1 LRGGAEVA
9 RWAHNPKARGSNPLP
24 ATNQR
29 LSHKI
34 AFFYM
39 THKAGYITIIGSPN
53 VGKSTLMNVMI
64 GEKLSII
71 THKAQTTRHRIMGI
85 FSGEDFQMIYSD
97 TPGIMKP
104 HYLLHKA
111 MLSAVHSSIA
121 DADIILLVIEIGEN
135 FQHEEILRQ
144 LKEINTHVIV
154 LINKIDL
161 ADQSKVEAEIDK
173 WKNILQK
180 ADIIAISALHC
191 FNTALVF
198 DTILKQLPESPPFY
212 PKDELTDRS
221 QRFFISE
228 IIREKI
234 LLNFSK
240 EIPYSVE
247 VVVDSFTEE
256 EKIVKIL
263 AYLFVSR
270 ESQKAIILGHQG
282 KAIKKLGT
290 EARKDIEEFLDK
302 HVFLELHVKVSKE
315 WRNDERSLRRF
326 GYSIEKE

>member
-1 LRGGAEVA
+1 M
-9 RWAHNPKARGSNPLP
+9 S
-24 ATNQR
+24 
-29 LSHKI
+29 
-34 AFFYM
+34 
-39 THKAGYITIIGSPN
+39 HKAGYVTIIGSPN

-64 GEKLSII
+64 GEKISII

-111 MLSAVHSSIA
+111 MLSAIYSSIA

-135 FQHEEILRQ
+135 FQHEEILHQ
-144 LKEINTHVIV
+144 LKEIDTPVIV

-161 ADQSKVEAEIDK
+161 ADQARVEAEIDK
-173 WKNILQK
+173 WKKILQK

-198 DTILKQLPESPPFY
+198 DTILKHLPESPPFY
-212 PKDELTDRS
+212 PIDELTDRS
-221 QRFFISE
+221 QRFFVSE

-247 VVVDSFTEE
+247 VVVDTFKEE
-256 EKIVKIL
+256 EKIVRIL

-290 EARKDIEEFLDK
+290 EARLDIEEFLDK
-302 HVFLELHVKVSKE
+302 HVFLELHVKVSK
-315 WRNDERSLRRF
+315 
-326 GYSIEKE
+326 

>member
-1 LRGGAEVA
+1 VLFGIANIKFVS
-9 RWAHNPKARGSNPLP
+9 K
-24 ATNQR
+24 
-29 LSHKI
+29 LSK
-34 AFFYM
+34 FFTGFKDM
-39 THKAGYITIIGSPN
+39 THKAGYVTIIGSPN

-85 FSGEDFQMIYSD
+85 FSGDDFQVVFSD
-97 TPGIMKP
+97 TPGILKP

-111 MLSAVHSSIA
+111 MLNAVFSSIA
-121 DADIILLVIEIGEN
+121 DADIILLMTEIGEN
-135 FQHEEILRQ
+135 FAHNEILEQ
-144 LKEINTHVIV
+144 LKTVETPVIV
-154 LINKIDL
+154 LINKVDL
-161 ADQSKVEAEIDK
+161 ADQLKVETAIDT
-173 WKNILQK
+173 WKSILPR

-198 DTILKQLPESPPFY
+198 DTILKHLPESPPFY

-221 QRFFISE
+221 QRFFVAE

-240 EIPYSVE
+240 EVPYSVE
-247 VVVDSFTEE
+247 VVVDTFKEE
-256 EKIVKIL
+256 DKLVRIL

-290 EARKDIEEFLDK
+290 EARKDIEEFVDK

-326 GYSIEKE
+326 GYSIESEK

>member
-1 LRGGAEVA
+1 
-9 RWAHNPKARGSNPLP
+9 
-24 ATNQR
+24 
-29 LSHKI
+29 
-34 AFFYM
+34 M
-39 THKAGYITIIGSPN
+39 THKAGFVTIIGSPN
-53 VGKSTLMNVMI
+53 VGKSTLMNVMV

-85 FSGEDFQMIYSD
+85 FSGEDFQVIYSD
-97 TPGIMKP
+97 TPGILKP

-111 MLSAVHSSIA
+111 MLSAIYASIA
-121 DADIILLVIEIGEN
+121 DADIILLVTEIGEN
-135 FQHEEILRQ
+135 FQHEEILKQ
-144 LKEINTHVIV
+144 LRESGSPVIL

-161 ADQSKVEAEIDK
+161 ADQAKVESEIER
-173 WKNILQK
+173 WRMILNN

-198 DTILKQLPESPPFY
+198 DTILKRLPESPPFY

-247 VVVDSFTEE
+247 VVVDTFREE
-256 EKIVKIL
+256 EKIVRIL
-263 AYLFVSR
+263 AYLYVSR

-302 HVFLELHVKVSKE
+302 HVFLELHVKISQE

-326 GYSIEKE
+326 GYSINEQ

>member
-1 LRGGAEVA
+1 M
-9 RWAHNPKARGSNPLP
+9 N
-24 ATNQR
+24 
-29 LSHKI
+29 
-34 AFFYM
+34 
-39 THKAGYITIIGSPN
+39 HKAGFVTIIGSPN
-53 VGKSTLMNVMI
+53 VGKSTLMNVMV

-85 FSGEDFQMIYSD
+85 FSGEDFQVVYSD

-111 MLSAVHSSIA
+111 MLSAVYSSIA

-135 FQHEEILRQ
+135 FQHEEILQQ
-144 LKEINTHVIV
+144 LREANSPVLV

-161 ADQSKVEAEIDK
+161 AVQTKVESEIEK
-173 WKNILQK
+173 WKKILEK

-198 DTILKQLPESPPFY
+198 DTILKLLPESPPYY

-247 VVVDSFTEE
+247 VVVDTFTETE
-256 EKIVKIL
+256 SLIKIFTH
-263 AYLFVSR
+263 LFVAR

-282 KAIKKLGT
+282 RAIKKLGT
-290 EARKDIEEFLDK
+290 EARMDIEAFLEK
-302 HVFLELHVKVSKE
+302 HVYLELNVKVKKD
-315 WRNDERSLRRF
+315 WRESDLELKRF
-326 GYSIEKE
+326 GYHITDKE

>member
-1 LRGGAEVA
+1 
-9 RWAHNPKARGSNPLP
+9 
-24 ATNQR
+24 
-29 LSHKI
+29 
-34 AFFYM
+34 M
-39 THKAGYITIIGSPN
+39 THKAGYVTIIGSPN

-64 GEKLSII
+64 GEKISII

-85 FSGEDFQMIYSD
+85 FSGDDFQLIYSD
-97 TPGIMKP
+97 TPGILKP

-111 MLSAVHSSIA
+111 MLSAIYSSIA

-135 FQHEEILRQ
+135 FQHEEILDQ
-144 LKEINTHVIV
+144 LKKIDTPVIV

-161 ADQSKVEAEIDK
+161 AEQVKVETEIEK
-173 WKNILQK
+173 WKMILQK

-198 DTILKQLPESPPFY
+198 DTILKHLPESPPFY

-221 QRFFISE
+221 QRFFVAE

-240 EIPYSVE
+240 EVPYSVE
-247 VVVDSFTEE
+247 VVVDTFKEE
-256 EKIVKIL
+256 EKIVRIL

-290 EARKDIEEFLDK
+290 EARLDIEEFLDK

-326 GYSIEKE
+326 GYSIDAEK